1 MELKEL
7 RNKCHLTQAQAS
19 KLVGMPLRTYVRYE
33 NGSYKKDSLKYK
45 HAIEVLTNYCLVDET
60 RGILAFEDL
69 KSKVSSVCKQ
79 NDVDFC
85 ILFGS
90 YSKGKATEKSDVD
103 LLLKTNAKGI
113 AFYGLV
119 EDLRQ
124 SLSKKV
130 DVLRVEDLD
139 GNTALLSEIFRDG
152 VKIYNS
158 SEKHND

>member
-1 MELKEL
+1 
-7 RNKCHLTQAQAS
+7 
-19 KLVGMPLRTYVRYE
+19 MPLRTYVRYE

>member
-1 MELKEL
+1 M
-7 RNKCHLTQAQAS
+7 
-19 KLVGMPLRTYVRYE
+19 
-33 NGSYKKDSLKYK
+33 KYK
-45 HAIEVLTNYCLVDET
+45 HAIGVLTNYCLIDET

-69 KSKVSSVCKQ
+69 KSKVSSVCEQ

-124 SLSKKV
+124 SLRKKV

-139 GNTALLSEIFRDG
+139 GNTALMSEIFRDG
-152 VKIYNS
+152 VKIYG
-158 SEKHND
+158 